1 MGRTDGFDEA
11 TELSRKLWELKLP
24 NFNSHRLV
32 LHQNGVEFRQQFIG
46 AIRNSLIVS

>member
-11 TELSRKLWELKLP
+11 MELSRKLWELKLP
-24 NFNSHRLV
+24 NFNSQRRA

-46 AIRNSLIVS
+46 AIRNSLTVS